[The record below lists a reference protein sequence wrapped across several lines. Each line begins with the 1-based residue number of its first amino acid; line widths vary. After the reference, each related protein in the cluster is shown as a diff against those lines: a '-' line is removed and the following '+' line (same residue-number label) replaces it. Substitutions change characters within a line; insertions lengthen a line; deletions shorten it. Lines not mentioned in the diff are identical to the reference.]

1 MGCFDYFRIF
11 QNSRVFLYIDRE
23 NSKSLSEF
31 EFRAKDSQAKTDQT
45 TDNNKR
51 KNEKKSKKSGGLAGS
66 GARVWGWISGSL
78 TFVRCPRCLS
88 IAPVGRGVHC
98 RHREQDTKTVRMD

>member
-51 KNEKKSKKSGGLAGS
+51 KNEKKIEEVWGSGG
-66 GARVWGWISGSL
+66 VWGKGLGLDIGFIDLCAVHAVSLHCSCGS
-78 TFVRCPRCLS
+78 RGPLS
-88 IAPVGRGVHC
+88 PS
-98 RHREQDTKTVRMD
+98 